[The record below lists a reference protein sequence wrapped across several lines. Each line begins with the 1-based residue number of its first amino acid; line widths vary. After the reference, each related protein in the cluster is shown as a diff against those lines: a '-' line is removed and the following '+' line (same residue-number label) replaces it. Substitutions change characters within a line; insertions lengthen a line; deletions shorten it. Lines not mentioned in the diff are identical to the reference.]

1 MAIILG
7 FVPNERGEA
16 AYAKALSLASQLDQE
31 LVIINSSGRHSHV
44 DPRLASEPDLEALVS
59 RAAEAGVKA
68 RVERDLGEDGPDAL
82 IEASHAQDT
91 DMIVIG
97 IRKRSQVGKLL
108 LGSDAQRILL
118 EATCPVLA
126 VKA

>member
-1 MAIILG
+1 MSIIIG
-7 FVPNERGEA
+7 YVPNERGEA
-16 AYAKALSLASQLDQE
+16 AYAKALSLAADLDQE
-31 LVIINSSGRHSHV
+31 LVIMNSSGRHSHI
-44 DPRLASEPDLEALVS
+44 DPRLAAESDLEALVA
-59 RAAEAGVKA
+59 RAREAGVAA
-68 RVERDLGEDGPDAL
+68 RTERSAGADGPEAL
-82 IEASHAQDT
+82 IEASHAEDA
-91 DMIVIG
+91 DMLVIG